1 MNIPFLSLHDVTA
14 KYKDEIHEAVKRVV
28 DSGWYLQGKENEQFE
43 KHYAEY
49 IGTKHCIGC
58 ANGLDALIWIF
69 RAYIE
74 LGVMQPG
81 DEVIVPANTYIA
93 TILAITENGLIPVLV
108 EPRQDTLQIDD
119 SLIEERITE
128 RTKAICIVHLYGRLA
143 YTEKIGELCAK
154 YGLKLIED
162 NAQAHGCSYRAPQSP
177 EGEVVATTMQER
189 TGVNMA
195 DPAYYPTL
203 KKRAAEMRANP
214 TEAENILWNAL
225 SEQKLGYKI
234 RRQHIVSQY
243 ILDFAYHD
251 CRLAI
256 ELDGGYHNTEDQQYD
271 DAVRTK
277 NLEALGWHVL
287 RFTNDEVYNNLDEVL
302 AKIKSAIESA
312 TATSPT
318 DASPLGECGAG
329 RLAKRTGSLGDAA
342 GHSFYPGKNLGA
354 LGDGGAVTTD
364 DDELAAAIRA
374 LANYGSQKKYV
385 FKYTGRNSRLDE
397 IQAAVL
403 DVKLRHL
410 DEDLK
415 ARQEIADYYYD
426 HIDNPLIEL
435 PVRLPHE
442 NNVYHLF
449 PILVKNLPHN
459 PLEGKS
465 SCQEYLGDSTCMGD
479 FLQVHTATSPS
490 GDCGAG
496 LCGADSLRDKLQKY
510 LEDNGVGTV
519 IHYPIPPHL
528 QECYQN
534 SPFRGLGGLPIT
546 ELLADCELSLPISPT
561 MTMEEAAEVVRLVNE
576 FKE

>member
-14 KYKDEIHEAVKRVV
+14 KYKDEIHEAVLRVV

-93 TILAITENGLIPVLV
+93 TILAITENGLVPVLV
-108 EPRQDTLQIDD
+108 EPRKDTLQIDD
-119 SLIEERITE
+119 SLIEERITD

-143 YTEKIGELCAK
+143 CTQHILNLCEK

-162 NAQAHGCSYRAPQSP
+162 NAQAHGCKFKVK
-177 EGEVVATTMQER
+177 GE
-189 TGVNMA
+189 
-195 DPAYYPTL
+195 
-203 KKRAAEMRANP
+203 
-214 TEAENILWNAL
+214 
-225 SEQKLGYKI
+225 
-234 RRQHIVSQY
+234 
-243 ILDFAYHD
+243 
-251 CRLAI
+251 RL
-256 ELDGGYHNTEDQQYD
+256 E
-271 DAVRTK
+271 VRGK
-277 NLEALGWHVL
+277 E
-287 RFTNDEVYNNLDEVL
+287 F
-302 AKIKSAIESA
+302 
-312 TATSPT
+312 
-318 DASPLGECGAG
+318 
-329 RLAKRTGSLGDAA
+329 KRTGSLGDAA

-364 DDELAAAIRA
+364 DDELAATIRA

-415 ARQEIADYYYD
+415 ARQAIAGYYYD
-426 HIDNPLIEL
+426 NIDNPLIEL
-435 PVRLPHE
+435 PVRLSDAE
-442 NNVYHLF
+442 NVYHLF
-449 PILVKNLPHN
+449 PIMVKD
-459 PLEGKS
+459 GKRDAL
-465 SCQEYLGDSTCMGD
+465 QAYL
-479 FLQVHTATSPS
+479 A
-490 GDCGAG
+490 
-496 LCGADSLRDKLQKY
+496 
-510 LEDNGVGTV
+510 ENGVGTV
-519 IHYPIPPHL
+519 IHYPIAPHK
-528 QECYQN
+528 QECYANEAWNTPQL
-534 SPFRGLGGLPIT
+534 SLPIT
-546 ELLADCELSLPISPT
+546 EQIADEELSLPISPT
-561 MTMEEAAEVVRLVNE
+561 MTIEEAAEVVRLVNA